1 MCKQTLKDVD
11 HTKEI
16 SQLKKEIK
24 LLNKKIDQ
32 NRKQLEILNYATK
45 KALKDVD
52 KQRGESPP
60 DFIKEFY
67 KWCSLVKKYIKERLN

>member
-1 MCKQTLKDVD
+1 MVFAL
-11 HTKEI
+11 
-16 SQLKKEIK
+16 
-24 LLNKKIDQ
+24 Q
-32 NRKQLEILNYATK
+32 NRDYMVWYWFYCRKHYIMKQKKQLEILNYATK

>member
-1 MCKQTLKDVD
+1 MVFAL
-11 HTKEI
+11 
-16 SQLKKEIK
+16 
-24 LLNKKIDQ
+24 Q
-32 NRKQLEILNYATK
+32 NRDYMVWYWFYCRKHHIMKQKKQLEILNYATK

-67 KWCSLVKKYIKERLN
+67 KWCNLVKKYIKERLN

>member
-1 MCKQTLKDVD
+1 MKQK
-11 HTKEI
+11 
-16 SQLKKEIK
+16 
-24 LLNKKIDQ
+24 
-32 NRKQLEILNYATK
+32 KQLEILNYATK

-67 KWCSLVKKYIKERLN
+67 KWCNLVKKYIKERLN

>member
-1 MCKQTLKDVD
+1 MVLNRIIQ
-11 HTKEI
+11 
-16 SQLKKEIK
+16 SK
-24 LLNKKIDQ
+24 LVQDT
-32 NRKQLEILNYATK
+32 TK

>member
-1 MCKQTLKDVD
+1 MKQ
-11 HTKEI
+11 
-16 SQLKKEIK
+16 
-24 LLNKKIDQ
+24 
-32 NRKQLEILNYATK
+32 RKQLEILNYATK

-67 KWCSLVKKYIKERLN
+67 KWCSLVKKYIREKLN

>member
-1 MCKQTLKDVD
+1 MVFAL
-11 HTKEI
+11 
-16 SQLKKEIK
+16 
-24 LLNKKIDQ
+24 Q
-32 NRKQLEILNYATK
+32 NRDYMVWYWFYCRKHHIMKHKKQLEILNYATK